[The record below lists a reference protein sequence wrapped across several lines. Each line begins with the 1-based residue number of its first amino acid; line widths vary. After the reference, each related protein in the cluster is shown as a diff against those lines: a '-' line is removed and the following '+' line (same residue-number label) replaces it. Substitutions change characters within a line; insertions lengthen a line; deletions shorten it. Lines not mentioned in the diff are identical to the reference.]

1 MSSSD
6 RKSYS
11 ADETRDSVHVI
22 SGGSELK
29 VAEVRLT
36 NPTVR
41 NRSDLRSSKLNSQI
55 AAICSHN
62 YQFSSRL

>member
-36 NPTVR
+36 NHTVR
-41 NRSDLRSSKLNSQI
+41 NRSELSSSK
-55 AAICSHN
+55 
-62 YQFSSRL
+62 

>member
-36 NPTVR
+36 KPDEPNCPVPFR
-41 NRSDLRSSKLNSQI
+41 VAFVKI
-55 AAICSHN
+55 E
-62 YQFSSRL
+62 